1 MPASLVYP
9 WFVVAVLTLVYVFSF
24 IDRQILTMLVRP
36 IRRDLGIS
44 DTQMSVLMGFSFAL
58 FYTFFGMILGR
69 LADTRSRRGIIAIG
83 LAAWS
88 LFTAACGLARNF
100 TEM

>member
-1 MPASLVYP
+1 
-9 WFVVAVLTLVYVFSF
+9 
-24 IDRQILTMLVRP
+24 
-36 IRRDLGIS
+36 
-44 DTQMSVLMGFSFAL
+44 L

-100 TEM
+100 TEMLLLRLGVGVGEASLSPAAYSLITDYFPPQWLATAISVYSMGIYIGSGLSYLLG